1 MAPSEN
7 VVIRNNVFIADAIG
21 NRKRIGGG
29 IVANLA
35 HDTMNHNIP
44 EQGCAHK
51 NITIT
56 GNRFVNMKD
65 TAIFMNAVDG
75 VNVYDNEFINCCYA
89 NDDRPVDL
97 QYVNI
102 FKNCKNVNYGDN
114 KVIDCAVKEK
124 NI

>member
-1 MAPSEN
+1 MKQVS
-7 VVIRNNVFIADAIG
+7 ILGCTGSIG
-21 NRKRIGGG
+21 TQSLDVCEKAGYS
-29 IVANLA
+29 VHTL
-35 HDTMNHNIP
+35 
-44 EQGCAHK
+44 CAHK

-75 VNVYDNEFINCCYA
+75 VDIHDNVFINCCFN
-89 NDDRPVDL
+89 NDGRPEDL

-114 KVIDCAVKEK
+114 TVIDCAVPEK